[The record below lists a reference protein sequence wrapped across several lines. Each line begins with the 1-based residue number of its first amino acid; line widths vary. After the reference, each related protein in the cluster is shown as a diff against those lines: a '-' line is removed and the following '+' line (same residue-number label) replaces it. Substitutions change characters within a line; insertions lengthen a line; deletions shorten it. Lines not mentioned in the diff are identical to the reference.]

1 MLGTALN
8 VDWKQ
13 HKTNKEVSGDLPR
26 PTMKIQERR
35 MRLAGH
41 IHRHPKLV
49 VNRLLL
55 NWEPNHEVRSRV
67 RATMTYV
74 DSLRVDTGL
83 SQTGETGGLKADSV
97 LWKTA
102 HRYSDAEASLSQLN

>member
-1 MLGTALN
+1 MGN
-8 VDWKQ
+8 
-13 HKTNKEVSGDLPR
+13 LPKA
-26 PTMKIQERR
+26 TLKIQERR

-41 IHRHPKLV
+41 IHRLPELV
-49 VNRLLL
+49 ANHLLL
-55 NWEPNHEVRSRV
+55 WEPNHEVRSRV

>member
-1 MLGTALN
+1 MGN
-8 VDWKQ
+8 
-13 HKTNKEVSGDLPR
+13 LPKA
-26 PTMKIQERR
+26 TLKIQERR

-41 IHRHPKLV
+41 IHRLPELV
-49 VNRLLL
+49 ANHLLL
-55 NWEPNHEVRSRV
+55 WEPNHEVRSRV

-83 SQTGETGGLKADSV
+83 SQTGETGGLKADRV